1 MSRVVHQIEVELS
14 KKQNA
19 GSYGYIFYLPNV
31 TELRLIYCRY
41 LFSNISSPSSLV
53 GVFLA
58 PWTNLI
64 PAEKVACMID

>member
-31 TELRLIYCRY
+31 TETAFDLLQI
-41 LFSNISSPSSLV
+41 F
-53 GVFLA
+53 VF
-58 PWTNLI
+58 
-64 PAEKVACMID
+64 